1 MQYDDG
7 TLIKD
12 FTSIDNDVIRKIYRS
27 KNLSTQAKNVLLSL
41 CRQVFYQVKAGV
53 VQTERW
59 GAVYVTAKDVGISE
73 RTVRRAYKTLQKMN
87 VIKVSQVPRLTTD
100 KNGNQVFRKTNSVK
114 FNTQVHQWAI

>member
-1 MQYDDG
+1 
-7 TLIKD
+7 
-12 FTSIDNDVIRKIYRS
+12 
-27 KNLSTQAKNVLLSL
+27 
-41 CRQVFYQVKAGV
+41 VFYQVKAGV